1 MIDLIKN
8 IQNKPLEFPRRI
20 NNICEMSEDVIRKM
34 LVVDPRKRIEWE
46 DLFNHKITRYMEDK
60 LKKELEDTLHCDG
73 SLSMN
78 MSRFYIKANKVI
90 NHPSEIEKK

>member
-1 MIDLIKN
+1 
-8 IQNKPLEFPRRI
+8 
-20 NNICEMSEDVIRKM
+20 
-34 LVVDPRKRIEWE
+34 
-46 DLFNHKITRYMEDK
+46 MEDK

-90 NHPSEIEKK
+90 DHPSEI